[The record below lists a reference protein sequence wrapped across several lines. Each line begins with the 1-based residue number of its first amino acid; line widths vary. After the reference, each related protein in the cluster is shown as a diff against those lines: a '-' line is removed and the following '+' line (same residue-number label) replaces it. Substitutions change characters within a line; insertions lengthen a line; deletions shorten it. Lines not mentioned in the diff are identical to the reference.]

1 MPCSIDIISLS
12 MQRSHH
18 PSSGRM
24 YICLDG
30 VFVRS
35 NAGKDRFHE
44 GKVGFIYTDE
54 RESAGNRLRILNKRY
69 VSSFEDSYVFGGHL
83 RGEALRLA
91 MRAYKEVFIIGDG
104 WLNGDWKGYWWE
116 RREKAA

>member
-1 MPCSIDIISLS
+1 
-12 MQRSHH
+12 
-18 PSSGRM
+18 M

-30 VFVRS
+30 VFVRN

-69 VSSFEDSYVFGGHL
+69 VSSFEDSYVFGGRL

-104 WLNGDWKGYWWE
+104 AGFE
-116 RREKAA
+116 RYVNSASQERSISLTGITLKRSCIEL